1 MPYLLPLS
9 FEKHAAANAKEVAIV
24 AAGNLLGRV
33 VFEPGK
39 EEWVKFPWRVNESVQ
54 GKGAHMHIIIIEG
67 QEVSRPKRPNDRLP

>member
-24 AAGNLLGRV
+24 AAGSLLGKV

-54 GKGAHMHIIIIEG
+54 GKGSTHAHHNNR
-67 QEVSRPKRPNDRLP
+67 RPRGVKTKTTK